1 MAETVDQ
8 AVLYTSCAILLNSAD
23 CTKYGRGRIHPDRP
37 QLKLSLQSKFWSLMS
52 RSNFLMYALAF
63 IILCSPLGQRIL
75 KKSIQTWSRK
85 GRTSTVSIS
94 KERKIWINQCKKLV
108 FISVIQFDRGRF
120 SSPGILPVQLVKPG
134 YIWNVPAAKNVRT
147 QCDDVQRL
155 VWFGVIFTFHQRN
168 YMILFHG

>member
-1 MAETVDQ
+1 MSQKFLENLCQEIRCLFPNCTGYICKLELKSCPEEFNDSVDLLARDLIYSKLITPKTEGGQIMAETVDQ

-75 KKSIQTWSRK
+75 KKSVQTWSRK

-94 KERKIWINQCKKLV
+94 KERKI
-108 FISVIQFDRGRF
+108 
-120 SSPGILPVQLVKPG
+120 
-134 YIWNVPAAKNVRT
+134 
-147 QCDDVQRL
+147 
-155 VWFGVIFTFHQRN
+155 
-168 YMILFHG
+168 